1 MIFNKGQ
8 EKASNVLTKKTA
20 VKNITIFAEN

>member
-8 EKASNVLTKKTA
+8 EKASNVFTKKTA
-20 VKNITIFAEN
+20 VKNITTLAES